1 MFTSDQINQQISGYS
16 YGFGPQG
23 YAQWRADSGFMG
35 YTPFGPGAGDAFA
48 SGVMG
53 GTTSVVNATQ
63 TIGMAAAAANFVG
76 TKMGV
81 AVPSVVSNA
90 RYMAGFGMGFTP
102 AMGIMAGVQALNTMN
117 TGAQDQFR
125 INEIVS
131 NQLGNRINLGGRGTL
146 GASRSGMQQV
156 GDLTREM
163 AAMPELMSSV
173 SELSAIMD
181 RMGQSGMITGVKSIA
196 DFKNKFRQGINSLRD
211 MSKLLGSTM
220 DEALTVATELQNM
233 GIAGNADKLRAV
245 MNRQATSMVGIGMA
259 PEVVMQGMANG
270 AQLAGAMGNK
280 SRVAGAA
287 GAAKTMQTLS
297 TAMQMGLIEEQTV
310 ADLTGLTGER
320 GVAALSSMTQEKV
333 TGMFMHSGLGQA
345 MTAAVGEVKD
355 GKYTGKLD
363 KDAVERMRTGQ
374 LSKDE
379 IIRMAEEKLS
389 AKGGASSFSRVK
401 SGMSFRAAQE
411 VGLEGVLSQIQK
423 MSEDAAQGDEDIVAI
438 VAKNFLGGDQTLAD
452 TLIKVASSMRDVD
465 SKNKAEARRAIEATL
480 GQAEYKKNY
489 TLGGKFEQFKH
500 GIYHAIGSPLERA
513 GAQIALSAGETGD
526 DIANVMIRGFNSSIE
541 NVQFS
546 DTDRI
551 RASRL
556 IGTGGAQ
563 IQGLSAAD
571 TSVLKRDVRKTLSPK
586 NRELLDSLA
595 GRLDIYA
602 LSAKLNSAGTQSEKE
617 QVLKDEIFRAT
628 RVDVDALNGE
638 GSRIVQNTNVAA
650 QQALRRDNVT
660 GEQAMS
666 AIIEGLGQGPG
677 FAIGDLKITPGLKGL
692 GEELTP
698 EKEKDLIDQLVD
710 RNFYSDYTGT
720 FNDEKLMP
728 YLQEHSKGSDI
739 FLEALSTGK
748 IAGIAVNEF
757 ALYSSDKQ
765 MGMLKSL
772 GLDETAAKELIANI
786 SSEDFRSARKN
797 TDDVGTAEKL
807 RKSRTAGAAKL
818 MQSDLATMAGSLLL
832 TDPKAAAAIEQ
843 FSRGESSELFS
854 LLEGTGKLGNERLVG
869 ARAALTSVNAV
880 GKSFKAGGS
889 QAEFIKKLGLTAE
902 SVGDILD
909 NNDVLSEREKSE
921 LLGIARESGVMN
933 QLSSRTASGGF
944 GAKTSQL
951 VKEQSAL
958 MMVQANADFV
968 RAVGVAVPA
977 LKKVT
982 EAKLKALEPE

>member
-90 RYMAGFGMGFTP
+90 RYMAGFGMGFAP

-287 GAAKTMQTLS
+287 GAAKTMQTFS

-333 TGMFMHSGLGQA
+333 TGMFMNSGLGQA

-541 NVQFS
+541 NIQFS

-571 TSVLKRDVRKTLSPK
+571 TSVLKRDVLGTLSGRDRKTFGAIADRVDRFK
-586 NRELLDSLA
+586 LA
-595 GRLDIYA
+595 ARLNA
-602 LSAKLNSAGTQSEKE
+602 ASTQSEKE
-617 QVLKDEIFRAT
+617 EVLKEEMRAAGFDVRALAEQPAFRKG
-628 RVDVDALNGE
+628 DA
-638 GSRIVQNTNVAA
+638 AA
-650 QQALRRDNVT
+650 YTAMQFDGKIT
-660 GEQAMS
+660 PEQAMS
-666 AIIEGLGQGPG
+666 AVVESMGQGPG
-677 FAIGDLKITPGLKGL
+677 FAVGDLKITPGLKGL

-710 RNFYSDYTGT
+710 RNFYSDATGT

-748 IAGIAVNEF
+748 IAGVDVDTFTLFN
-757 ALYSSDKQ
+757 SDKQ

-797 TDDVGTAEKL
+797 KDDVGTAEKL

-843 FSRGESSELFS
+843 FSQGESSALFS

-909 NNDVLSEREKSE
+909 DNDVLSEREKSE
-921 LLGIARESGVMN
+921 LLGVARESGVMN

-958 MMVQANADFV
+958 MMVQANTDFV
-968 RAVGVAVPA
+968 RAVGVAVPS

-982 EAKLKALEPE
+982 EAKLKALEPQ